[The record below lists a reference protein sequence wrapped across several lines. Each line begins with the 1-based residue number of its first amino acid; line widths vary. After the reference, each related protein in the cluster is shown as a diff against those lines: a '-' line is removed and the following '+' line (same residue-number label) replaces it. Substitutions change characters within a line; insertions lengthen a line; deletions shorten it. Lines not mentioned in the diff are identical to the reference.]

1 MFKLC
6 LFFSFLSFLINTTF
20 AETECPYVTT
30 ISDRRS
36 DKTKLRLVQ
45 YNVEWLFIDYYSQMN
60 CPGDGCTWKNIS
72 EAQTHMDYVAKRIK
86 ALNPDIINFC
96 EVEGCDELNILKDKL
111 DGTYLPYLKKGT
123 DSATGQNVGTLTR
136 VDPLKSLY
144 RSELKYN
151 YPISGSKCGYTGTGG
166 SSGVSKHYITEYEFG
181 GSNIAFISAHLL
193 AIPTDPPRCA
203 QREAQAL
210 VLQNVI
216 ANYINNGFEIIM
228 IGDFNDYDAEVLD
241 VNSNKPTSQVLDILK
256 GLKGDFAGKYQLYS
270 AAETITQN
278 ERYSDWWDSDNNCN
292 TASSKDYSMID
303 HVLVTDKIRK
313 NIINTFIYHGY
324 DEFCGK
330 YDSDHYPVVIDL
342 LF

>member
-1 MFKLC
+1 
-6 LFFSFLSFLINTTF
+6 
-20 AETECPYVTT
+20 
-30 ISDRRS
+30 
-36 DKTKLRLVQ
+36 
-45 YNVEWLFIDYYSQMN
+45 MN

-123 DSATGQNVGTLTR
+123 DSATGQNVGILTR

-203 QREAQAL
+203 QREAQAQI
-210 VLQNVI
+210 LQNTIFQYV
-216 ANYINNGFEIIM
+216 NKGYEIM
-228 IGDFNDYDAEVLD
+228 ILGDFNDFDAEVLD
-241 VNSNKPTSQVLDILK
+241 MNSNMPKSKTLDILK
-256 GLKGDFAGKYQLYS
+256 GLSGDLGGKYQLTNV
-270 AAETITQN
+270 AETIEQSN
-278 ERYSDWWDSDNNCN
+278 RYTEWYDSDKNCN
-292 TASSKDYSMID
+292 TKSNRDFSMID
-303 HVLVTDKIRK
+303 HVLATK
-313 NIINTFIYHGY
+313 NIREKIVNVAIYHGY
-324 DEFCGK
+324 EEYCGT
-330 YDSDHYPVVIDL
+330 YNSDHFPVVVDFEL
-342 LF
+342 

>member
-1 MFKLC
+1 
-6 LFFSFLSFLINTTF
+6 
-20 AETECPYVTT
+20 
-30 ISDRRS
+30 
-36 DKTKLRLVQ
+36 
-45 YNVEWLFIDYYSQMN
+45 MN